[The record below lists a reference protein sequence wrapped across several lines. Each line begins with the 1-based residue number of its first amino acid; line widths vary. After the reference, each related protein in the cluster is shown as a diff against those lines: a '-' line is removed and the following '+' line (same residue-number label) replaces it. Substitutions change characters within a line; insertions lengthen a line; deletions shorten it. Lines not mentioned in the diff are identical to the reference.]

1 MDMNM
6 SKKLENLSA
15 LMDGELPDEE
25 LDALFK
31 DLDDGLLSTWHESQL
46 AGDVLRSSELAAH
59 HNPEFL
65 VRFAEVLKQEPV
77 VVAPQLDT
85 VERRKKA
92 GRLRSLVRVGV
103 GRNMAVSAA
112 AIALFSFGL
121 FQTVPPLD
129 SGVQIVRTAD
139 LSNVSED
146 DLALLR
152 DYLMA
157 HQQNSAP
164 GGIAGVSSIAAG
176 TLDSPQLSS
185 TERVV
190 ASSANAGEWMNVWRP
205 SSELEGQNVQFTYVS
220 SHR

>member
-1 MDMNM
+1 MDMTM

-31 DLDDGLLSTWHESQL
+31 DLDDGLLSAWHESQL

-92 GRLRSLVRVGV
+92 GRFRSLVRVGV

-129 SGVQIVRTAD
+129 SEVQIVRTAD

-190 ASSANAGEWMNVWRP
+190 ASSTNAGEWMNVWRP

>member
-1 MDMNM
+1 M

-31 DLDDGLLSTWHESQL
+31 DLDDGLLSAWHESQL

-129 SGVQIVRTAD
+129 SEVQIVRTAD

-190 ASSANAGEWMNVWRP
+190 ASSTNAGEWMNVWRP

>member
-31 DLDDGLLSTWHESQL
+31 DLDDGLLSAWHESQL

-129 SGVQIVRTAD
+129 SEVQIVRTAD

-190 ASSANAGEWMNVWRP
+190 ASSTNAGEWMNVWRP

>member
-1 MDMNM
+1 MDMTM

-31 DLDDGLLSTWHESQL
+31 DLDDGLLSAWHESQL

-129 SGVQIVRTAD
+129 SEVQIVRTAD

-146 DLALLR
+146 ELALLR

-190 ASSANAGEWMNVWRP
+190 ASSTNAGEWMNVWRP